1 MSSPISASSDR
12 TGRRRRHSTTGTPD
26 TEPPEPPRRW
36 AGLTLDRPRVMGVLN
51 VTPDSFSDGGEH
63 LDPEQ
68 AIAAGLRLVAEGADV
83 IDVGGESTRPGAS
96 AVAAEVEQARI
107 LPVIRALAGHGL
119 RVSVDTRN
127 ASTMAAALDAGAA
140 VVNDISGLTHDA
152 RARAVVAER
161 GCPVVL
167 MHMRGEPDTMEGLVG
182 YGDVVSDVR
191 RELATRV
198 DAAERAGVRRENIV
212 LDPGISF
219 AKRWEQNTAL
229 LRGIPRLVEL
239 GFPIMVGV
247 SRKLFVRSLPGG
259 DRPKERFAG
268 SLAAGLFAVAQ
279 GASILRVHDVAGTVQ
294 ALRTWT
300 VLDGTAEMP

>member
-1 MSSPISASSDR
+1 MSSER
-12 TGRRRRHSTTGTPD
+12 TTGPTSVTDSPR
-26 TEPPEPPRRW
+26 PFRRW

-63 LDPEQ
+63 LDPRQ
-68 AIAAGLRLVAEGADV
+68 AVAAGLRLAEEGADI

-96 AVAAEVEQARI
+96 AVGADLEQARI
-107 LPVIRALAGHGL
+107 LPVISALAGHGL
-119 RVSVDTRN
+119 LVSVDTRN
-127 ASTMAAALDAGAA
+127 ASTMAAALDAGAT
-140 VVNDISGLTHDA
+140 VVNDISGLAHDP
-152 RARAVVAER
+152 RACAVVAER
-161 GCPVVL
+161 GCPVVM
-167 MHMRGEPDTMEGLVG
+167 MHMRGEPDTMEALVV
-182 YGDVVSDVR
+182 YDDVVSDVR
-191 RELATRV
+191 HELAARV

-219 AKRWEQNTAL
+219 AKRWEQNTTL
-229 LRGIPRLVEL
+229 LRGIPRLAEL

-247 SRKLFVRSLPGG
+247 SRKLFVRSLPRG
-259 DRPKERFAG
+259 DRPKDRFAG

-294 ALRTWT
+294 ALRAWT

>member
-1 MSSPISASSDR
+1 MSSER
-12 TGRRRRHSTTGTPD
+12 TTGPTD
-26 TEPPEPPRRW
+26 SPRPFHRW

-63 LDPEQ
+63 LDPRQ
-68 AIAAGLRLVAEGADV
+68 AVAAGLRLAEEGADI

-96 AVAAEVEQARI
+96 AVGAEVEQARI

-119 RVSVDTRN
+119 LVSVDTRN
-127 ASTMAAALDAGAA
+127 ASTMAAALDVGAT
-140 VVNDISGLTHDA
+140 VVNDISGLTHHP

-167 MHMRGEPDTMEGLVG
+167 MHMRGEPETMEALVV
-182 YGDVVSDVR
+182 YDDVVSDVR
-191 RELATRV
+191 RELAARV

-219 AKRWEQNTAL
+219 AKRWEQNTTL
-229 LRGIPRLVEL
+229 LRGIPCLAEL

-247 SRKLFVRSLPGG
+247 SRKLFVRSLPRG
-259 DRPKERFAG
+259 DRPKDRFAG

-279 GASILRVHDVAGTVQ
+279 GASILRVHDVAATVQ
-294 ALRTWT
+294 ALRVWT
-300 VLDGTAEMP
+300 VLDGTADMP

>member
-1 MSSPISASSDR
+1 
-12 TGRRRRHSTTGTPD
+12 
-26 TEPPEPPRRW
+26 
-36 AGLTLDRPRVMGVLN
+36 MGVLN
-51 VTPDSFSDGGEH
+51 VTPDSFSDGGEY
-63 LDPEQ
+63 LDPAQ
-68 AIAAGLRLVAEGADV
+68 AIAVGLRLAEEGADI

-96 AVAAEVEQARI
+96 AVPAELEQARI
-107 LPVIRALAGHGL
+107 LPVIRALAERGL
-119 RVSVDTRN
+119 CMSVDTRN
-127 ASTMAAALDAGAA
+127 ASTMAEALDAGAA
-140 VVNDISGLTHDA
+140 IVNDISALTHDP

-167 MHMRGEPDTMEGLVG
+167 MHMRGGPDTMEGLAV
-182 YGDVVSDVR
+182 YDDVVAEVR
-191 RELATRV
+191 RELAAHV
-198 DAAERAGVRRENIV
+198 DAAEQAGIRRESIA

-219 AKRWEQNTAL
+219 AKRWEQNTTL

-239 GFPIMVGV
+239 GFPILVGV
-247 SRKLFVRSLPGG
+247 SRKLIVRSLPGG
-259 DRPKERFAG
+259 DEPKDRFPG